1 MARKVF
7 SSDTILDAAREI
19 VITRGPRSATVAA
32 IAEQAG
38 VPVGS
43 IYHRFQSVDE
53 LLARTWLRA
62 ARRSQER
69 ALAVPVSSAG
79 PVATAQAVAL
89 AMYDYCLS
97 EPQDTVLL
105 DALSRTELLGMAQG
119 DLHDELE
126 RANDHAEERMAV
138 LARALFG
145 RADSRTRDLVLL
157 AIVDMPHG
165 FAQRQIA
172 SGQRT
177 PARRERLAAAV
188 AAVIG

>member
-7 SSDTILDAAREI
+7 STDSILDAAREVI
-19 VITRGPRSATVAA
+19 ITRGPRAATVAA
-32 IAEQAG
+32 IADSAG

-43 IYHRFQSVDE
+43 IYHRFGSVDE

-69 ALAVPVSSAG
+69 ALTVPISPAG
-79 PVATAQAVAL
+79 PLATAQAVAL
-89 AMYDYCLS
+89 AMYDHCLA
-97 EPQDTVLL
+97 EPEDTLLL
-105 DALSRTELLGMAQG
+105 DALSHTELLSLPLGE
-119 DLHDELE
+119 LHDQLA

-138 LARALFG
+138 LARAIFG

-157 AIVDMPHG
+157 ALIDIPHG
-165 FAQRQIA
+165 FAHRQIA

-177 PARRERLAAAV
+177 PARRERLAGAV
-188 AAVIG
+188 AAVLG